1 MRISQKTEWILIAV
15 LIAYIAFTPGLPA
28 VRQLLSTDVGKALGL
43 AAVVAVWKYV
53 SPVVALLLTVSLVRC
68 ASMREYMENPSDS
81 TKATSGSTAPPNTY
95 CPENYNFDNGQC
107 KNKNNDQTIPATVC
121 LAGQTWDGTKCQ
133 GSSAASAPPPTA
145 TPPPSTS
152 TTTMKQ
158 PFSNMTPS
166 PVTGGVQP
174 DIKEK
179 MTIYAPANF

>member
-68 ASMREYMENPSDS
+68 ASMREYMENESAS
-81 TKATSGSTAPPNTY
+81 KTPPNTY
-95 CPENYNFDNGQC
+95 CPENYKFDNGQC

-121 LAGQTWDGTKCQ
+121 LEGQTWDGTKCQ
-133 GSSAASAPPPTA
+133 GSSAASAPPPTT
-145 TPPPSTS
+145 TPPPSMS
-152 TTTMKQ
+152 TTDMKQ
-158 PFSNMTPS
+158 PFTNMTPS

-174 DIKEK
+174 KDGKEK
-179 MTIYAPANF
+179 FQDFAPATF